1 MDGPRQWGPKRSPD
15 SRSSQ
20 NTPVQTK
27 KGRSQERETKEED
40 MRPQQLEEAMTMAL
54 TTEIEHKI
62 QDIVEDIRDLKDQM
76 KASQQQLAYLLY
88 QEADKQRAES
98 ASKIMVKNWWQYNE
112 TEEHYS
118 LLCEHRENMFIWAAK
133 EAGINIKDIG
143 KIRFEHR
150 RGRNLSP
157 FSMVTVDSH
166 YTKSRIMEWY
176 TQNFDKKGW
185 QEWTNDKLS
194 KLTNGN
200 NKPEVNGMI
209 KFEPCIAGFD
219 RMQTEPLK
227 AIMAVITKLAP
238 DLKWKHS
245 WKHLTLQTLDRD
257 EYLAWLALDH
267 LEGIAKI
274 YVDQKYFTAR
284 LFEDEFRTAFGNIM
298 SKKTMGNK
306 GKGKS
311 KGGEG
316 VLTPD
321 DFLKAVGLGAEGKG
335 SYFRFSALA
344 LKTKAPFVFEV
355 RSIEQSDFTIKYNE
369 HLNRIAK
376 RILQPDMVL

>member
-1 MDGPRQWGPKRSPD
+1 MK
-15 SRSSQ
+15 
-20 NTPVQTK
+20 
-27 KGRSQERETKEED
+27 
-40 MRPQQLEEAMTMAL
+40 PQHLDDVMTLSL

-76 KASQQQLAYLLY
+76 KASQHQLAYLLY
-88 QEADKQRAES
+88 QEADKQRATA
-98 ASKIMVKNWWQYNE
+98 ASKIMLKNWWQYNE
-112 TEEHYS
+112 TEEHYD
-118 LLCEHRENMFIWAAK
+118 LLCEHRENMFTWAAK
-133 EAGINIKDIG
+133 EAGINSKDIG
-143 KIRFEHR
+143 KFHYEHR

-157 FSMVTVDSH
+157 FTMVTVDSH
-166 YTKSRIMEWY
+166 YTKSKIMEWY
-176 TQNFDKKGW
+176 TQTFDKKGW

-194 KLTNGN
+194 KLTNGQ

-238 DLKWKHS
+238 NLKWKHS
-245 WKHLTLQTLDRD
+245 WKHLTLQTVDHE

-274 YVDQKYFTAR
+274 YVDQEYFTAR
-284 LFEDEFRTAFGNIM
+284 SFEDEFRNAFGNIM
-298 SKKTMGNK
+298 SKKTVGNK
-306 GKGKS
+306 GKGKN

-321 DFLKAVGLGAEGKG
+321 DFLKAVGLGTEGKG
-335 SYFRFSALA
+335 SYFRFSTLA
-344 LKTKAPFVFEV
+344 LKTKVPFVFEV
-355 RSIEQSDFTIKYNE
+355 RSIEQSEFPNKYNE